1 MKKMDGNI
9 MGNEAE
15 SMEKQREVMENELE
29 ESWTMRNAME
39 RDEQE

>member
-1 MKKMDGNI
+1 

>member
-1 MKKMDGNI
+1 MDGNI

-29 ESWTMRNAME
+29 ES
-39 RDEQE
+39 